1 MARVMILMT
10 KDGMAELQAKEEK
23 RWKDDL
29 SKLDGFL
36 QEVHG

>member
-1 MARVMILMT
+1 MVRVRTLLT
-10 KDGMAELQAKEEK
+10 KNGMAELQAKEEK